1 MKSDIEIYKAVLT
14 LASATGKQLDAVHR
28 DLWDKAH
35 ACQTPKGKKHHIL
48 GSDIAALARD
58 RVRKR

>member
-14 LASATGKQLDAVHR
+14 LASATGKQLDAVHK
-28 DLWDKAH
+28 DLWDKANV
-35 ACQTPKGKKHHIL
+35 CQTPAGKRHHTL